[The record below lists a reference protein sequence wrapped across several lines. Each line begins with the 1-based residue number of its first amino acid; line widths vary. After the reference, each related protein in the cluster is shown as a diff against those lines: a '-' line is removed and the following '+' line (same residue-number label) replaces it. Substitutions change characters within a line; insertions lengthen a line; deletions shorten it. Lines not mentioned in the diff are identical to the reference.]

1 MAVLNIYHPDI
12 KKFYTA
18 KSHDSKTLEHFNL
31 SVMVDDKF
39 MTAVKNDQPI
49 YLHFPVYDD
58 NGRII
63 EDQSKWQIKEEVSAK
78 ELWNEIMRYAYDNGE
93 PGVFFYDNLNK
104 VNNLKYWETIIA
116 TNPCSEYLSGMV
128 HHGELSAKEYGGA
141 CNLGSLI
148 LPNFVINP
156 FTSRAYIDLPEIK
169 HVINIAV
176 RFLDNIIDK
185 NYYPDKVYENF
196 QKEFRTIGLGVTGL
210 ADMLAMINL
219 RYDSEVGRYVV
230 DVLMEEIAKYAF
242 QASIELAKEK
252 GAFPAMENSVDGKQT
267 FIESQYFNNQ
277 NDFFDWEKIQSAI
290 HTYGIRNGKLLSI
303 APTGTMSMVFG
314 NNCSSGIEPIFA
326 LSARR
331 KIKINGQSD
340 DDTQEFILRNNA
352 YGQYLDLKNK
362 GEDLSVT
369 DDIFGCTATNISPD
383 AHLEMLAV
391 IAKHVDMSVSKTINI
406 PTDYSFEQTKNV
418 YTKVHELGI
427 KGCTIF
433 RPNAL
438 RPGIMSEEKA
448 TKEEEKTMTQ
458 KPAQP
463 KTPPK
468 PTDERPIM
476 FDSISP
482 ISRKTLGTTHGDIFC
497 RKCACGTLYIT
508 VAKDDHGNLVETFVE
523 SSKGGVCKAN
533 TAAVNRMVSLAMRS
547 GVKIDEIIDQLKGI
561 DCKACTML
569 KAKGN
574 QIDGLS
580 CPDIIASVIK
590 EYYDTQKNGTSSSV
604 EKEAI
609 VPKEEK
615 KVEPPKEGEIIGEPC
630 PSCGASIVHEGGCVI
645 CLECGWSKCG

>member
-1 MAVLNIYHPDI
+1 
-12 KKFYTA
+12 
-18 KSHDSKTLEHFNL
+18 
-31 SVMVDDKF
+31 MVDDEF
-39 MTAVKNDQPI
+39 MMAVKYDQPI

-58 NGRII
+58 NGQII
-63 EDQSKWQIKEEVSAK
+63 KDQSQWQIKEEVSAK
-78 ELWNEIMRYAYDNGE
+78 ELWDEIMRYAYDNGE

-104 VNNLKYWETIIA
+104 VNNLKFWETIIA

-128 HHGELSAKEYGGA
+128 HHGELPAKEYGGA

-148 LPNFVINP
+148 LPNFVVNP
-156 FTSRAYIDLPEIK
+156 FTNNAEIDLSAIK
-169 HVINIAV
+169 DTIKIAV

-185 NYYPDKVYENF
+185 NYYPHKVYENF

-210 ADMLAMINL
+210 ADMLAMVNL
-219 RYDSEVGRYVV
+219 RYDFEAGRMLV
-230 DVLMEEIAKYAF
+230 DALMEEIAKSAF
-242 QASIELAKEK
+242 LASIDLAKEK
-252 GAFPAMENSVDGKQT
+252 GAFPAMENSAAGKQT
-267 FIESQYFNNQ
+267 FIESQYFKNQ
-277 NDFFDWEKIQSAI
+277 NDLSDWNKILSAI
-290 HTYGIRNGKLLSI
+290 HTFGIRNGKLLSI

-326 LSARR
+326 LSTRR
-331 KIKINGQSD
+331 KVKINGQSD
-340 DDTQEFILRNNA
+340 DDAQEFILRNNA

-362 GEDLSVT
+362 GEDLLVT
-369 DDIFGCTATNISPD
+369 DDIFGCTATHISPED
-383 AHLEMLAV
+383 HLEMLAV

-406 PTDYSFEQTKNV
+406 PTDYTFEQTKDV

-438 RPGIMSEEKA
+438 RPGIMSEEKT
-448 TKEEEKTMTQ
+448 TKEEEKTMVQ
-458 KPAQP
+458 KPSLP
-463 KTPPK
+463 KNSPK
-468 PTDERPIM
+468 SKDDSAAFQ

-580 CPDIIASVIK
+580 CPDIIAGVIK
-590 EYYDTQKNGTSSSV
+590 EYYEKQKCKGSLSV
-604 EKEAI
+604 AEKMNT
-609 VPKEEK
+609 PKEEE
-615 KVEPPKEGEIIGEPC
+615 KVDAPKEKEKEEIAAEPC
-630 PSCGASIVHEGGCVI
+630 PSCGAPIIHEGGCVI